1 MHNVKSFNESSNTKK
16 TLYTILYLY
25 VNKYHKLFY
34 FMVINMK
41 EYAVKDINMA
51 KEGLERIEWA
61 QRHMPVLN
69 LIKAEFTKKKPLKG
83 VNVIACLHV
92 TVETANLIDTLLAG
106 GANVALTASNPLST
120 QDDVAAALAKKGV
133 KVYAIRGE
141 DEKTY
146 YEHIESALK
155 IKPNVTLDDGAD
167 VIATV
172 HTKHKEYLKGIYG
185 GCEETTTGVIRL
197 RSMAA
202 DKALKYPVVAV
213 NDAET
218 KMMFD
223 NRYGTG
229 QSTLHG
235 IINATNI
242 LLAGKTVVVVGY
254 GWCGRGVAARAKGMG
269 SNVVVVEIEPRKAL
283 EAAMDGYMVTDM
295 TEAAKI
301 GDLFITV
308 TGDISVIRKE
318 HFQLMKDQ
326 AIVCNSGHFNV
337 ELDLVA
343 LKKLSKKVSL
353 VKADVEEYLFKD
365 GRRIYVLGEG
375 RLVNLACAF
384 GHPPEV
390 MDMSFAN
397 QALSVKYIV
406 ENHKKLKNEVYKVP
420 EDIDNRV
427 ARLKLESMGIKLEKL
442 TEEQEK
448 YLSSWS
454 MGT

>member
-1 MHNVKSFNESSNTKK
+1 MMKD
-16 TLYTILYLY
+16 Y
-25 VNKYHKLFY
+25 V
-34 FMVINMK
+34 
-41 EYAVKDINMA
+41 VKDIKMA
-51 KEGLERIEWA
+51 KQGTERIEWA
-61 QRHMPVLN
+61 RRHMPVLN
-69 LIKAEFTKKKPLKG
+69 YIKDEFEKTKPLKG
-83 VNVIACLHV
+83 VNIIACLHV
-92 TVETANLIDTLLAG
+92 TVETANLISTLQAG

-141 DEKTY
+141 NEEQY
-146 YEHIESALK
+146 YENIETALK

-172 HTKHKEYLKGIYG
+172 HSKHKEYLKGIYG

-197 RSMAA
+197 RAMAK

-235 IINATNI
+235 IMNSTNV
-242 LLAGKTVVVVGY
+242 LLAGKSVVVVGY
-254 GWCGRGVAARAKGMG
+254 GWCGRGVAMRAKGMG
-269 SNVVVVEIEPRKAL
+269 SNVIVVEVNPRKAL
-283 EAAMDGYMVTDM
+283 EAAMDGFRVMDM
-295 TEAAKI
+295 KQAAKE
-301 GDLFITV
+301 GDIFITV

-318 HFQLMKDQ
+318 HFKLMKDQ

-337 ELDLVA
+337 EIDLDA
-343 LKKLSKKVSL
+343 LGKMAKKASE
-353 VKADVEEYLFKD
+353 VKADVMEYLLDD

-427 ARLKLESMGIKLEKL
+427 AKMKLETMGISIEKL
-442 TEEQEK
+442 TAEQEK
-448 YLSSWS
+448 YLGSWS

>member
-1 MHNVKSFNESSNTKK
+1 MVMSRMKNND
-16 TLYTILYLY
+16 Y
-25 VNKYHKLFY
+25 V
-34 FMVINMK
+34 
-41 EYAVKDINMA
+41 VKDIGLA
-51 KEGLERIEWA
+51 KQGAERIEWA
-61 QRHMPVLN
+61 RRHMPVLG
-69 LIKAEFTKKKPLKG
+69 LIKEEFAKSKPLKG

-141 DEKTY
+141 GPEMY
-146 YEHIESALK
+146 YENIEKALK

-172 HTKHKEYLKGIYG
+172 HAKHKEYLKGIYG

-197 RSMAA
+197 RAMAK
-202 DKALKYPVVAV
+202 DKALKYPVIAV

-235 IINATNI
+235 IINATNV
-242 LLAGKTVVVVGY
+242 LLAGKNLVVVGY
-254 GWCGRGVAARAKGMG
+254 GWCGRGVAARAQGMG
-269 SNVVVVEIEPRKAL
+269 ANVIVVEVHPRKAL
-283 EAAMDGYMVTDM
+283 EAAMDGYRVMDM
-295 TEAAKI
+295 TQAAAV
-301 GDLFITV
+301 GDIFVTV
-308 TGDISVIRKE
+308 TGDTSVIRKE
-318 HFQLMKDQ
+318 HFVKMKDQ

-337 ELDLVA
+337 ELDLED
-343 LKKLSKKVSL
+343 LKKMAKSTATI
-353 VKADVEEYLFKD
+353 KADVDEYVLKN
-365 GRRIYVLGEG
+365 GNRIYVLAEG

-397 QALSVKYIV
+397 QALSVRHIV

-420 EDIDNRV
+420 EEIDNRV
-427 ARLKLESMGIKLEKL
+427 ASMKLKAMGISLEKL
-442 TEEQEK
+442 TKEQEK

-454 MGT
+454 EGT

>member
-1 MHNVKSFNESSNTKK
+1 VND
-16 TLYTILYLY
+16 Y
-25 VNKYHKLFY
+25 V
-34 FMVINMK
+34 
-41 EYAVKDINMA
+41 VKDIKLA
-51 KEGLERIEWA
+51 KQGAERIEWA
-61 QRHMPVLN
+61 RRHMPVLN
-69 LIKAEFTKKKPLKG
+69 YIKDEYKKSKPLKG

-92 TVETANLIDTLLAG
+92 TVETANLIDTLQAG
-106 GANVALTASNPLST
+106 GADVALTASNPLST

-141 DEKTY
+141 NEKQY
-146 YEHIESALK
+146 YENIESALK

-167 VIATV
+167 VIAVV
-172 HTKHKEYLKGIYG
+172 HSKHKEYLKNIYG

-197 RSMAA
+197 RAMAK
-202 DKALKYPVVAV
+202 DGALKYPVISV

-235 IINATNI
+235 IMNATNV
-242 LLAGKTVVVVGY
+242 LLAGKNVVVVGY
-254 GWCGRGVAARAKGMG
+254 GWCGRGVSMRAKGMG
-269 SNVVVVEIEPRKAL
+269 ANVIVVEVNARKAL
-283 EAAMDGYMVTDM
+283 EAAMDGYRVLDM
-295 TEAAKI
+295 KQAAKE
-301 GDLFITV
+301 GDIFITV
-308 TGDISVIRKE
+308 TGDISVIRQE
-318 HFQLMKDQ
+318 HYRLMKDQ

-337 ELDLVA
+337 ELDLGDLTKMA
-343 LKKLSKKVSL
+343 KKVTE
-353 VKADVEEYLFKD
+353 VKADVQEYLLDD

-406 ENHKKLKNEVYKVP
+406 ENHEKLKNEVYRVP
-420 EDIDNRV
+420 EAIDNRV
-427 ARLKLESMGIKLEKL
+427 AKMKLETMGIRIERL
-442 TEEQEK
+442 TKEQEK

>member
-1 MHNVKSFNESSNTKK
+1 MKD
-16 TLYTILYLY
+16 Y
-25 VNKYHKLFY
+25 V
-34 FMVINMK
+34 
-41 EYAVKDINMA
+41 VKDIGLA
-51 KEGLERIEWA
+51 KQGAERIEWA
-61 QRHMPVLN
+61 RRHMPVLGQ
-69 LIKAEFTKKKPLKG
+69 IKAEFEKSKPLKG

-92 TVETANLIDTLLAG
+92 TVETANLIDTLQAG
-106 GANVALTASNPLST
+106 GASVALTASNPLST

-141 DEKTY
+141 DEKQY
-146 YEHIESALK
+146 YENIEKALK
-155 IKPNVTLDDGAD
+155 IRPNVTLDDGAD
-167 VIATV
+167 VIAHV
-172 HTKHKEYLKGIYG
+172 HSKRKEYLKDIWG

-197 RSMAA
+197 RAMAK
-202 DKALKYPVVAV
+202 DKALLYPVIAV

-235 IINATNI
+235 IMNATNV
-242 LLAGKTVVVVGY
+242 LLAGKTVVIVGY

-269 SNVVVVEIEPRKAL
+269 SNVAVVEVQPRKAL
-283 EAAMDGYMVTDM
+283 EAAMDGYWVMDM
-295 TEAAKI
+295 AEASKV
-301 GDLFITV
+301 GDIFITV

-318 HFQLMKDQ
+318 HFQKMKDQ

-337 ELDLVA
+337 ELDLEDLRKMA
-343 LKKLSKKVSL
+343 KSITT
-353 VKADVEEYLFKD
+353 VKADVDEYLMKD

-397 QALSVKYIV
+397 QALSVKHIV
-406 ENHKKLKNEVYKVP
+406 ESHKKLKNEVYRVP
-420 EDIDNRV
+420 EEIDNAV
-427 ARLKLESMGIKLEKL
+427 ASMKLAAMGISLERL
-442 TEEQEK
+442 TKEQVK
-448 YLSSWS
+448 YLGSWS

>member
-1 MHNVKSFNESSNTKK
+1 MKD
-16 TLYTILYLY
+16 Y
-25 VNKYHKLFY
+25 V
-34 FMVINMK
+34 
-41 EYAVKDINMA
+41 VKDISLA
-51 KEGLERIEWA
+51 KQGAERIEWA
-61 QRHMPVLN
+61 RRHMPVLN
-69 LIKAEFTKKKPLKG
+69 YIKDEFEKTKPLKG

-92 TVETANLIDTLLAG
+92 TVETANLIATLQAG

-120 QDDVAAALAKKGV
+120 QDDVAAALAKEGA

-141 DEKTY
+141 NEKQY
-146 YEHIESALK
+146 YDNIESALK

-172 HTKHKEYLKGIYG
+172 HSRHKEYLKTIYG

-197 RSMAA
+197 RAMAK
-202 DKALKYPVVAV
+202 DGALKYPVVAV

-235 IINATNI
+235 IMNATNI
-242 LLAGKTVVVVGY
+242 LLAGKNLVVVGY
-254 GWCGRGVAARAKGMG
+254 GWCGRGAAMRAKGMG
-269 SNVVVVEIEPRKAL
+269 SNVIVVEVNPRKAL
-283 EAAMDGYMVTDM
+283 EAAMDGMRVMDM
-295 TEAAKI
+295 KEAAKV
-301 GDLFITV
+301 GDIFITV

-318 HFQLMKDQ
+318 HFKLMKDQ

-337 ELDLVA
+337 ELNLEDLA
-343 LKKLSKKVSL
+343 RLAKKVTE
-353 VKADVEEYLFKD
+353 VKNDVAEYKMSD

-397 QALSVKYIV
+397 QALCVKYIV

-420 EDIDNRV
+420 EAIDNRV
-427 ARLKLESMGIKLEKL
+427 AKMKLDTMGIKIEKL
-442 TEEQEK
+442 TKEQEK
-448 YLSSWS
+448 YLSSWNV
-454 MGT
+454 GT

>member
-1 MHNVKSFNESSNTKK
+1 VKD
-16 TLYTILYLY
+16 Y
-25 VNKYHKLFY
+25 V
-34 FMVINMK
+34 
-41 EYAVKDINMA
+41 VKDIKLA
-51 KEGLERIEWA
+51 KQGAERIEWA
-61 QRHMPVLN
+61 RRHMPVLN
-69 LIKAEFTKKKPLKG
+69 YIKSEFEKAKPLKG

-92 TVETANLIDTLLAG
+92 TVETANLIDTLQAG

-141 DEKTY
+141 NEKQY
-146 YEHIESALK
+146 YENIESALK

-172 HTKHKEYLKGIYG
+172 HSKHPEYLKGIYG

-197 RSMAA
+197 RAMAK
-202 DKALKYPVVAV
+202 DGALKYPVIAV

-235 IINATNI
+235 IMNATNV
-242 LLAGKTVVVVGY
+242 LLAGKSVVVVGY
-254 GWCGRGVAARAKGMG
+254 GWCGRGVSIRAKGMG
-269 SNVVVVEIEPRKAL
+269 SSVIVVEVNARKAL
-283 EAAMDGYMVTDM
+283 EAAMDGYRVMDM
-295 TEAAKI
+295 KQAATE
-301 GDLFITV
+301 GDIFITV

-318 HFQLMKDQ
+318 HFKLMKDQ

-337 ELDLVA
+337 ELDLGDLNKMA
-343 LKKLSKKVSL
+343 KKTAE
-353 VKADVEEYLFKD
+353 VKADVTEYVLED
-365 GRRIYVLGEG
+365 GRRIYVLAEG

-420 EDIDNRV
+420 EVIDSRV
-427 ARLKLESMGIKLEKL
+427 AKMKLETMGIKIEKL
-442 TEEQEK
+442 TPEQEK

>member
-1 MHNVKSFNESSNTKK
+1 MAKNTD
-16 TLYTILYLY
+16 Y
-25 VNKYHKLFY
+25 V
-34 FMVINMK
+34 
-41 EYAVKDINMA
+41 VKDIGLA
-51 KEGLERIEWA
+51 KQGAERIEWA
-61 QRHMPVLN
+61 RRHMPVLG
-69 LIKAEFTKKKPLKG
+69 LIKEEFAKTKPLKG

-92 TVETANLIDTLLAG
+92 TVETANLIDTMLAG
-106 GANVALTASNPLST
+106 GANIALTASNPLST

-133 KVYAIRGE
+133 RVYAIRGE
-141 DEKTY
+141 DSKMYHENIEK
-146 YEHIESALK
+146 ALK

-172 HTKHKEYLKGIYG
+172 HSKHKEYLKGIYG

-197 RSMAA
+197 RAMAK

-235 IINATNI
+235 IINCTNV
-242 LLAGKTVVVVGY
+242 LLAGKNLVVVGY
-254 GWCGRGVAARAKGMG
+254 GWCGRGVASRAMGMG
-269 SNVVVVEIEPRKAL
+269 SNVIVVEVNPRKAL
-283 EAAMDGYMVTDM
+283 EAAMDGYRVMNM
-295 TEAAKI
+295 SQAAEV
-301 GDLFITV
+301 GDIFVTV
-308 TGDISVIRKE
+308 TGDKSVIRKE
-318 HFQLMKDQ
+318 HFAKMKDQ

-337 ELDLVA
+337 ELDLED
-343 LKKLSKKVSL
+343 LKKMAKSITTIKN
-353 VKADVEEYLFKD
+353 DVDEYVLKN
-365 GRRIYVLGEG
+365 GNRIYVLAEG

-397 QALSVKYIV
+397 QALSVKLIV
-406 ENHKKLKNEVYKVP
+406 ENHKKMKNEVYKVP
-420 EDIDNRV
+420 EEIDNRV
-427 ARLKLESMGIKLEKL
+427 ASMKLKAMGISLEKL
-442 TEEQEK
+442 TKEQEK

-454 MGT
+454 EGT